1 MYTYGCSPICVNG
14 VIDMAAYEFQKVFLD
29 ALIEQAFVRD
39 DEVKTMAD
47 AWVRL
52 GQRMGP
58 AVQKL
63 ADSSSPRALDEI
75 PTDMDLDSLITME
88 EVDIEWDGMVA
99 RGSGDNP
106 GVSMTSD
113 GITPPARPT
122 TTQNLTGAT
131 SASSISAPS
140 AALMLSLTSTPAA
153 NNNPL
158 PHVPLP
164 RNPAPLQGNP
174 AAKPATSKPCD
185 GAAEPPPTDTPAG
198 MPAANTDAD
207 PRLNTSAN
215 APTTPPSQALSAANT
230 TTTASI
236 PGDEDA
242 KSDTNSDMDRSSDP
256 DADADGEVDAN
267 GDSNGNANGDVDA
280 NAVIAYA
287 NAAPNARAN
296 DNPMPDNDSESD
308 LDLACAPDSD
318 ADVRNAGDASVKAVE
333 SDSSLSSAGSSFP
346 SPVRKRAKKGSTHA
360 AASTQKSSRPAD
372 SDADMSD
379 GSASRLKNAKARKGK
394 AKDVGFSSTQKS
406 SRPVESDADMS
417 DGSAS
422 RLKNA
427 KVRKGKAKDVGFS
440 STKKP
445 SRPVDSDAD
454 MSDGSASRLKNAKAR
469 KGKAKDVGFSLK
481 RKRSLTPQPAE
492 PVHLRA
498 LSLAPLLKKQRIQ
511 RSQKNARPGAM
522 SAAFPVNPPV
532 KVGSMRV
539 ASLLKPSTEP
549 ATAQDGEL
557 HPPLPPR
564 GPPNFLNLQ
573 LPTAV
578 YDVEEDDVKME
589 LRPFQFPYAAQVR
602 NA

>member
-185 GAAEPPPTDTPAG
+185 GAAEPPPTDAPAG

-427 KVRKGKAKDVGFS
+427 K
-440 STKKP
+440 
-445 SRPVDSDAD
+445 
-454 MSDGSASRLKNAKAR
+454 AR